1 MAKDLLYT
9 NGVIAAK
16 EKYLLKDKIFRL
28 CEGGAEEALRALT
41 ETGFGRGV
49 EVTSVYGYEK
59 LVVADER
66 DIDAFIREYSPSDT
80 ELQYFLAPR
89 DFHNA
94 KALLKAHYLGL
105 DKQNL
110 LAPDGLVSADFIAER
125 IALGK
130 YDGLDKY
137 LAEALAEGAALFSEE
152 RKNDASGAETG
163 AIFDKAL
170 FKRLNESCRKDKTL
184 KKLIRTR
191 ADMINILTALRSAS
205 AKYASEFYLPGGKL
219 AEKELAKLFSENADE
234 VEHALDGTEYA
245 EFLRLC
251 LADRA
256 AGLPFTRAERL
267 QESYEANYIAAN
279 KYELEKNRPFL
290 YYVFRRRAE
299 NADVRILFA
308 CLLAGMKDMDIKRR
322 LRSTGEKWKAVN

>member
-1 MAKDLLYT
+1 MAKDLTYT
-9 NGVIAAK
+9 NGVIAAR
-16 EKYLLKDKIFRL
+16 EKYLLKDKISRL

-41 ETGFGRGV
+41 ESGFGKGV
-49 EVTSVYGYEK
+49 EVASVYGYEK

-66 DIDAFIREYSPSDT
+66 DIDGFIREYAPSDT

-94 KALLKAHYLGL
+94 KALLKAHFLGL
-105 DKQNL
+105 DKQSL

-130 YDGLDKY
+130 YDGLDKF
-137 LAEALAEGAALFSEE
+137 LAEALAEGAALFSE
-152 RKNDASGAETG
+152 DGSPDLSGAETG

-170 FKRLNESCRKDKTL
+170 FKRLSESCRKDKTL
-184 KKLIRTR
+184 KILVRTK
-191 ADMINILTALRSAS
+191 ADMTNILTALRSAS
-205 AKYASEFYLPGGKL
+205 AEYASKFYLSGGKL
-219 AEKELAKLFSENADE
+219 DEKQLSKLFSENADE
-234 VEHALDGTEYA
+234 AEHALDGTEYT
-245 EFLRLC
+245 EFLKLC

-267 QESYEANYIAAN
+267 QESYEANYLAAN

-308 CLLAGMKDMDIKRR
+308 CLLAGMKETDIKKR
-322 LRSTGEKWKAVN
+322 LRSTGDKWKAVN